1 MKLDNFIS
9 DYDNLSSGVYDF
21 IVEEKVKEITFPSII
36 LFKGES
42 KEFGKG
48 EVILADYDRALE
60 IWASEVMEKDISL
73 KIEENDLS
81 YNLEKLDLPTTW
93 EDFMDYAHFF
103 MESGELDILSFNFED
118 RKEENA
124 VNIQK
129 YQEAINNMSLI
140 KSEIPDLLTSR
151 ENMFSVSVLNSG
163 KMLIFGID
171 TNEYVKMANKLDN
184 SYEKKYLWLILKVI
198 LKEKLLNHFKSYNP
212 ALVSQGLMGV
222 FIDSLGEAD
231 FKRLLKMIKIKLYIK
246 EEQVWD
252 LYQKNQFLIKYVTG
266 LIETSK
272 KINADGEE
280 KNLWNALEDILLDII
295 VNGDNQIEELK
306 KVARDLHVL

>member
-21 IVEEKVKEITFPSII
+21 IVEEEVKEITFPSII

-60 IWASEVMEKDISL
+60 IWASEVLEKDISL
-73 KIEENDLS
+73 NLEQNDLS
-81 YNLEKLDLPTTW
+81 YNLEKLDLPITW

-103 MESGELDILSFNFED
+103 MESGELDILSYNFENK
-118 RKEENA
+118 KEENV
-124 VNIQK
+124 VNVKK
-129 YQEAINNMSLI
+129 YEEAINNMSLI

-151 ENMFSVSVLNSG
+151 ENMFTVSVLNSG

-184 SYEKKYLWLILKVI
+184 SFEKKYLWLILKVV

-231 FKRLLKMIKIKLYIK
+231 FKRLLKMIKLKLYIK
-246 EEQVWD
+246 EEKIWD
-252 LYQKNQFLIKYVTG
+252 LYEKNQFLIKYVTG

-272 KINADGEE
+272 KINADG
-280 KNLWNALEDILLDII
+280 AL
-295 VNGDNQIEELK
+295 
-306 KVARDLHVL
+306 

>member
-9 DYDNLSSGVYDF
+9 DYDNLSSGVYNF
-21 IVEEKVKEITFPSII
+21 IVEEKVKEITFPSLI

-73 KIEENDLS
+73 KFEENDLS

-103 MESGELDILSFNFED
+103 MESGELDILSLNFED
-118 RKEENA
+118 RKEEND

-129 YQEAINNMSLI
+129 YNEAIKNMSLI

-231 FKRLLKMIKIKLYIK
+231 FKRLLKMIKLKLYIK

-252 LYQKNQFLIKYVTG
+252 LYQKNQFLIKYVAG
-266 LIETSK
+266 LIETGK

-280 KNLWNALEDILLDII
+280 KNLWSALEDILLDII

>member
-1 MKLDNFIS
+1 MKLEAFIS
-9 DYDNLSSGVYDF
+9 DYDNLSYGVYDF

-42 KEFGKG
+42 REFGKG
-48 EVILADYDRALE
+48 EVVLADYDRALE
-60 IWASEVMEKDISL
+60 IWASEVMKKDITL
-73 KIEENDLS
+73 KFEDNKLS
-81 YNLEKLDLPTTW
+81 YNLEKLELPTIW

-103 MESGELDILSFNFED
+103 MESGELDILLYNFEN
-118 RKEENA
+118 RNEKNSI
-124 VNIQK
+124 NLQK
-129 YQEAINNMSLI
+129 YEEAIKNMSLI
-140 KSEIPDLLTSR
+140 KSEIPDLLTSK
-151 ENMFSVSVLNSG
+151 ENIFTVSVLNSG

-231 FKRLLKMIKIKLYIK
+231 FKRLLNMIKLKLYIT
-246 EEQVWD
+246 EEKVWE
-252 LYQKNQFLIKYVTG
+252 LYKKNQFLIKYVKGLVETG
-266 LIETSK
+266 K

-280 KNLWNALEDILLDII
+280 KNIWNALEDILLDII
-295 VNGDNQIEELK
+295 VYGDIHIEELK